1 VGVAVCVRVG
11 GGLFIAVG
19 GCMLPS
25 LSGVVALS
33 CSGVCYSSGL
43 PCVGRV
49 PVVVAFYFR
58 RGTARVIWLQACM
71 VRL

>member
-1 VGVAVCVRVG
+1 VGVAVCVCVG

-25 LSGVVALS
+25 LSEVVALS

-43 PCVGRV
+43 LCVGRV
-49 PVVVAFYFR
+49 PVVVVFYFR
-58 RGTARVIWLQACM
+58 RGTAPAVL
-71 VRL
+71 